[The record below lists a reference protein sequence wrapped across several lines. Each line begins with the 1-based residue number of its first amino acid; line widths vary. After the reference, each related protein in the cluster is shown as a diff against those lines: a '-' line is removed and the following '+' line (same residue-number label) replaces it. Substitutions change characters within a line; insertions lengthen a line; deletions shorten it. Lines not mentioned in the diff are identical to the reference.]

1 MQLIDNKE
9 ALLYKIQQGVLD
21 KVVKEFDEKKL
32 GKDINNN
39 DLVIDQLIIFILN
52 EKVDKEED
60 KEKLLTYMVNKYKVN
75 QRIGFKINNVN

>member
-21 KVVKEFDEKKL
+21 RVVKEFDEKKL
-32 GKDINNN
+32 GKDVNNN
-39 DLVIDQLIIFILN
+39 DLAIDQLIIFILN

-60 KEKLLTYMVNKYKVN
+60 KEKLLTYMVNKYKIN